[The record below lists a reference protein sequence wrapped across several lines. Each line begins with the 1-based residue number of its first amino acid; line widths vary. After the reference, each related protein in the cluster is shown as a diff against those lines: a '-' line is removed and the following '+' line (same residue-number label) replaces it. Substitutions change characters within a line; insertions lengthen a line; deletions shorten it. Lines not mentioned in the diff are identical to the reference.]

1 MQGFDEWRVNNINGQ
16 GVHAKPPYPGV
27 GRCSAPMIPCS
38 SPVPVSDVRTRSAV
52 IPSRDALLME
62 FEEDS
67 ADFFFEQGSDEGVG
81 SFPVVHWASS
91 LVKSYV
97 SGSPLG
103 EGDEADVKPSHAGAC
118 DIVPPLV
125 VWEELFNASE
135 VYFAGG
141 LSSMGIVQ
149 GGKGEGED
157 SGRVVEPSGVS
168 SAGERGSGVL
178 GRLAEVLW
186 VLATLGGCLVILVF
200 VLWCFSSLFLL
211 GERGV

>member
-1 MQGFDEWRVNNINGQ
+1 MQGSDEWHVNNIMGQ
-16 GVHAKPPYPGV
+16 DVHTKPPYPGV
-27 GRCSAPMIPCS
+27 GRCSAPLVPCS

-67 ADFFFEQGSDEGVG
+67 ADFFFEQGSDEGVD
-81 SFPVVHWASS
+81 SFPVVQWASS

-97 SGSPLG
+97 PDSPLG

-135 VYFAGG
+135 VYFADG
-141 LSSMGIVQ
+141 LSNMGIVQ

-157 SGRVVEPSGVS
+157 SGRVVEPSDVS
-168 SAGERGSGVL
+168 TAGECGSGVL
-178 GRLAEVLW
+178 GRVSSVLW
-186 VLATLGGCLVILVF
+186 VFATLGGCLVVLGF
-200 VLWCFSSLFLL
+200 VLWLFSSLFLL